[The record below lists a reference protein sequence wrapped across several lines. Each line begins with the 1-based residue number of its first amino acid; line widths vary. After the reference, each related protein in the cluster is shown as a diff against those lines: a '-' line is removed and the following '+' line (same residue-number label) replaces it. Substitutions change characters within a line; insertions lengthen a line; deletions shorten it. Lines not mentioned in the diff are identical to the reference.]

1 MTQEDII
8 RMARAAGGADITC
21 SGWTSWV
28 GTQSTEFLERFAALV
43 RADERVWVGLTDEKV
58 IEISHLALTRV
69 QAVQMTEAI
78 LKEKNT

>member
-1 MTQEDII
+1 MGVRMKTII
-8 RMARAAGGADITC
+8 EMAREAG
-21 SGWTSWV
+21 
-28 GTQSTEFLERFAALV
+28 LEDGVCPLDEWKPVELIAFAELV
-43 RADERVWVGLTDEKV
+43 RADERERAWVGLTDEKV